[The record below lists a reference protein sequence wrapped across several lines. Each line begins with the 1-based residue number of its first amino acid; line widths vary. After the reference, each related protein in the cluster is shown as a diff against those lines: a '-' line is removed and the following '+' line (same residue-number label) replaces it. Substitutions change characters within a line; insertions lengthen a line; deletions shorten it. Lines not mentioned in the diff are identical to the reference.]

1 MNKVNRGVV
10 KRQRKNK
17 YLKAA
22 KGNFGRHNRCYVI
35 ARRILER
42 AWAFSFKGRKER
54 KRTFRSKFIAIIN
67 TFCREKHSKY
77 SVFINRFNN
86 SEISKTLDRKS
97 LALLI
102 QHDCN
107 AAESIYNSVMNVNN
121 G

>member
-1 MNKVNRGVV
+1 MNKIKRGVV

-17 YLKAA
+17 YLRAA

-67 TFCREKHSKY
+67 TFCRENDSKY
-77 SVFINRFNN
+77 SVFINKFNN
-86 SEISKTLDRKS
+86 HSISKTLDRKS
-97 LALLI
+97 FALLI
-102 QHDCN
+102 QHDIN
-107 AAESIYNSVMNVNN
+107 AAKSVYNNIVNA
-121 G
+121 